1 MNYLATLE
9 GAMAIALAD
18 GEFEEEK
25 GEPYSSLIRQLLR
38 TVERFAMVRV
48 DAMV

>member
-9 GAMAIALAD
+9 GAMAIALTD
-18 GEFEEEK
+18 GESEEEK
-25 GEPYSSLIRQLLR
+25 GEPYSSLMRQLLR

>member
-1 MNYLATLE
+1 MTCLATLE

-25 GEPYSSLIRQLLR
+25 GEPYSSLMRQLLR